1 MANHYYKASNKSFMK
16 LGLKKRKL
24 SISFLKENILQI
36 INYKNLVDQ
45 KTINPSI
52 NWKNK

>member
-1 MANHYYKASNKSFMK
+1 MVNHYYKASNKSFMK
-16 LGLKKRKL
+16 LGLKRKL

-45 KTINPSI
+45 TINPSI
-52 NWKNK
+52 N